1 MSVKEYRKRLE
12 YSSEDGKIELSE
24 AIDMIDVIEGDI
36 NLIKDMLQDYTNLTE
51 INEIFKLVEEL
62 STKLY

>member
-1 MSVKEYRKRLE
+1 MKSEYRKRLE
-12 YSSEDGKIELSE
+12 YNSEDNKIEISE
-24 AIDMIDVIEGDI
+24 AIDMLDIIEQDV